1 MQLSQWNR
9 FRHDTF
15 KERPDDEMP
24 FILGTG
30 TSSVLAAELDSGGAT
45 AKPVQSCQIKQVF
58 TFVSQG
64 VHVQKDKKEIPCF
77 YWTCT
82 QKNCKLQG
90 KPIKE
95 MRKGT
100 GLLFRHLKTCNEA
113 RWRQLRLSSKH
124 SKALQDDEGEERQMR
139 LPISSFRWHTVCSTT
154 RALRTTLCSRVCCTP
169 VTRSPASCRSKMAW
183 ASAWDS
189 KWRRC

>member
-15 KERPDDEMP
+15 KDRPDDEMP

-30 TSSVLAAELDSGGAT
+30 TSSVLAAELDSGGSQ
-45 AKPVQSCQIKQVF
+45 PGQSCQIKQVF

-64 VHVQKDKKEIPCF
+64 VHVQKNNKEIPCF
-77 YWTCT
+77 YWTKRDLSSHQKRPIS

-100 GLLFRHLKTCNEA
+100 GLLFRHLKTCNGD
-113 RWRQLRLSSKH
+113 L
-124 SKALQDDEGEERQMR
+124 
-139 LPISSFRWHTVCSTT
+139 
-154 RALRTTLCSRVCCTP
+154 TLAPQGLV
-169 VTRSPASCRSKMAW
+169 SPP
-183 ASAWDS
+183 
-189 KWRRC
+189 